1 MKVPNI
7 LSLSRMVLAPVFIF
21 FFIQKTG
28 WGAAGALLVAIAFEV
43 TDLLDGEIARRTGQV
58 SSLGKFLDP
67 LADSISRF
75 TVFLCFLAAGYASVW
90 VVAIIFWRDSMVASL
105 RVMAATKGVI
115 VSARVTGKIKAW
127 FQGTAI
133 ISTLCFEAHNRF
145 FGEPLFGTDLMEL
158 PALSRLFMVIVAAWT
173 FLSLCDYLWGNRK
186 LIASLDR

>member
-1 MKVPNI
+1 MKLPNI
-7 LSLSRMVLAPVFIF
+7 VTLIRMGLAPVFIL
-21 FFIQKTG
+21 FFIQRTG
-28 WGAAGALLVAIAFEV
+28 WGAAGALLVAVAFEV

-75 TVFLCFLAAGYASVW
+75 TVFLCFLWAGYASIW
-90 VVAIIFWRDSMVASL
+90 AVAIIFWRDSLVASL
-105 RVMAATKGVI
+105 RVMAATKDVI

-127 FQGTAI
+127 VQGTAI

-145 FGEPLFGTDLMEL
+145 FGKPLFGTDLGEL
-158 PALSRLFMVIVAAWT
+158 PALATLFMWITAAWT
-173 FLSLCDYLWGNRK
+173 FLSLLDYLWGNRK